1 MVNTSLY
8 ATESAS
14 APPLFE
20 LDQVR
25 FDIGGT
31 RLLDDIDLSIS
42 RECVTGLIGHN
53 GSGKTSLMRLLA
65 RHHAQGA
72 GAIRFDGKPIASWKR
87 EFAQRVAHLP
97 QYTPSTDGLLVRE
110 LVALGRYPWHG
121 SLGVFGDDDRVQV
134 EEAMRMTDVTHYAD
148 RLVDSLSGGERQRVW
163 LAMLIAQD
171 SRCLLLDEPTSAL
184 DIAHQV
190 EVLDLVRTLCA
201 QRSIAAVVVLHDIN
215 MAARFCDHIV
225 ALRHGRILMQGAPRD
240 IMTGPNLQ
248 AIYGVP
254 MNVLQDPSGRVVGIP
269 Q

>member
-1 MVNTSLY
+1 
-8 ATESAS
+8 
-14 APPLFE
+14 
-20 LDQVR
+20 
-25 FDIGGT
+25 
-31 RLLDDIDLSIS
+31 
-42 RECVTGLIGHN
+42 
-53 GSGKTSLMRLLA
+53 
-65 RHHAQGA
+65 
-72 GAIRFDGKPIASWKR
+72 
-87 EFAQRVAHLP
+87 
-97 QYTPSTDGLLVRE
+97 LVRE